1 MGNKDLKKI
10 SQKLSLPLYFLYI
23 CNRVYFFDMYGLYDR
38 DGILR
43 CVNSDREACLD
54 YAELFE
60 LNSSDCCLMNLI
72 SSFDKVNNI
81 NLDLNQVENNN

>member
-1 MGNKDLKKI
+1 M
-10 SQKLSLPLYFLYI
+10 F
-23 CNRVYFFDMYGLYDR
+23 GLYDR

-43 CVNSDREACLD
+43 FVNTDRKACLD

-60 LNSSDCCLMNLI
+60 LKSTNFSLMNLI
-72 SSFDKVNNI
+72 DSVDISYDI

>member
-1 MGNKDLKKI
+1 
-10 SQKLSLPLYFLYI
+10 
-23 CNRVYFFDMYGLYDR
+23 MYGLYDI

-43 CVNSDREACLD
+43 FVNSDREACLD

-60 LNSSDCCLMNLI
+60 LNSAEFCLMNFVDSI
-72 SSFDKVNNI
+72 NKENDI

>member
-1 MGNKDLKKI
+1 
-10 SQKLSLPLYFLYI
+10 
-23 CNRVYFFDMYGLYDR
+23 MYGLYDI

-43 CVNSDREACLD
+43 FVNSDREACID

-60 LNSSDCCLMNLI
+60 LNSSEFCLMNFVESI
-72 SSFDKVNNI
+72 NKENDI